1 MELVRV
7 KVNSCQLLIGDL
19 YFGWI
24 DIGVEICLNSQPCF
38 GCSRRN
44 EIDNHLVTDQRTP
57 TPIHGNER
65 EQAMFDLVPLAGP
78 RWIMT
83 YGHIQSRL
91 IGPVLQLGATAAATD
106 CRNLQ
111 RFSTTR
117 LVVGIE
123 KRRVFEGSVGGAVAP
138 IDTVGVVGTLPLG
151 FGTKR
156 LGSRIK
162 DEPALLHRLL
172 HIHV

>member
-1 MELVRV
+1 MSARDAPRCSHRRVRPGD
-7 KVNSCQLLIGDL
+7 SC
-19 YFGWI
+19 
-24 DIGVEICLNSQPCF
+24 
-38 GCSRRN
+38 RAR
-44 EIDNHLVTDQRTP
+44 
-57 TPIHGNER
+57 GN
-65 EQAMFDLVPLAGP
+65 
-78 RWIMT
+78 
-83 YGHIQSRL
+83 
-91 IGPVLQLGATAAATD
+91 LGATAAATD

-138 IDTVGVVGTLPLG
+138 VDTVGVVGTLPLG